1 MSRTVG
7 KAERQRVL
15 VDLLREHDVRS
26 QDQARELLAH
36 GGIATTQATVSR
48 DLDEIGAVKV
58 RGSDG
63 TLVYRL
69 PTEPRQATTLE
80 HLVAVMR
87 QFVLGVD
94 ASGGLTVLRTP
105 PAGAGPVA
113 SAIDQAG
120 LDGVLATVAGDDTV
134 VVIAEEGITGAELAA
149 RFRRLLT

>member
-1 MSRTVG
+1 MSRPVD

-15 VDLLREHDVRS
+15 VDLLRRHDVHS
-26 QDQARELLAH
+26 QDQACELLAH
-36 GGIATTQATVSR
+36 NGIMTTQATVSR

-69 PTEPRQATTLE
+69 VTESSQAGSLDQ
-80 HLVAVMR
+80 LVAVMR
-87 QFVLGVD
+87 QFVLRVD
-94 ASGGLTVLRTP
+94 ASGSLTVLRTP

-120 LDGVLATVAGDDTV
+120 IDGVLATVAGDDTV
-134 VVIAEEGITGAELAA
+134 LVVAEEGVAGAELATS
-149 RFRRLLT
+149 FRRLLT

>member
-1 MSRTVG
+1 MSRTVD

-15 VDLLREHDVRS
+15 VDLIRDHDVRS
-26 QDQARELLAH
+26 QDQACELLARN
-36 GGIATTQATVSR
+36 GIATTQATVSR

-69 PTEPRQATTLE
+69 PTESRQPNARE

-87 QFVLGVD
+87 QFVLRVD
-94 ASGGLTVLRTP
+94 ASGGLAVLHTP
-105 PAGAGPVA
+105 PAAAGPVA

-120 LDGVLATVAGDDTV
+120 LAGVLATIAGDDTV
-134 VVIAEEGITGAELAA
+134 VVIAQEGIAGAELAS

>member
-1 MSRTVG
+1 MSRTID

-15 VDLLREHDVRS
+15 IDLLSQHDVHS
-26 QDQARELLAH
+26 QEQARELLALN
-36 GGIATTQATVSR
+36 GITTTQATVSR

-58 RGSDG
+58 RGADG
-63 TLVYRL
+63 MLVYRL
-69 PTEPRQATTLE
+69 HTEPRQASTL
-80 HLVAVMR
+80 HQLVAVMR

-94 ASGGLTVLRTP
+94 ASGSLAVLRTP

-120 LDGVLATVAGDDTV
+120 LEGVLATVAGDDTI
-134 VVIAEEGITGAELAA
+134 VVIAKEGMAGAELAA